1 LRKETASH
9 AETRLIMASIELKL
23 RIEDRINRGLLG
35 QWYSVAKSIQVKA
48 GRPRG
53 VTALGRKLVLWRGAD
68 ARVNCLEDFCPHRGA
83 PLSRGEVNE
92 GNLSCRYHGVTLDGT
107 GRILRV
113 PAMPECALE
122 GRQAVAAFVTMEAR
136 DAVFVYFPKADEAA
150 PSLELPEELTSAE
163 WTNFLCTS
171 RWHCNYRYALD
182 NLADPMHG
190 CYLHADSFTLAF
202 GAKQDTMKIDPT
214 NTGFIVSRVQQRGE
228 NFDWT
233 EMILTDS
240 AMYCRLDIPYPK
252 AAGPGGP
259 MRIIGFVTPIDETSC
274 CVFFWRSRKVSGLAR
289 EAWHFLYRSLLE
301 KRHWAVLEQDRE
313 MLTAMPDDA
322 RKRELLYQ
330 HDIGV
335 ARVRQHL
342 ARASRV
348 QIEAEDAARAKAAG

>member
-1 LRKETASH
+1 MVN
-9 AETRLIMASIELKL
+9 IDLKS

-35 QWYSVAKSIQVKA
+35 QWYPVAKSVQVKA
-48 GRPRG
+48 ERPHA
-53 VTALGRKLVLWRGAD
+53 VTALGRRLVLWRGTD
-68 ARVNCLEDFCPHRGA
+68 GRVNCLEDFCPHRGA
-83 PLSRGEVNE
+83 PLSRGEVN
-92 GNLSCRYHGVTLDGT
+92 GDNLSCRYHGVTLDGT
-107 GRILRV
+107 GRIIRV

-122 GRQAVAAFVTMEAR
+122 GRQAGTAFTTTEAR
-136 DAVFVYFPKADEAA
+136 DAIFVYFPKADEAA
-150 PSLELPEELTSAE
+150 RPLELPEELTSDE

-171 RWHCNYRYALD
+171 DWNCNYRYALD

-214 NTGFIVSRVQQRGE
+214 GTGFVVSRVQQQGE

-233 EMILTDS
+233 EMVLTDA

-259 MRIIGFVTPIDETSC
+259 MRIIGFVTPTGETTC
-274 CVFFWRSRKVSGLAR
+274 RVFFWRSRKVTGVAR
-289 EAWHFLYRSLLE
+289 ESWHFLYRSILE
-301 KRHWAVLEQDRE
+301 PRHWKVLEQDRE

-342 ARASRV
+342 ARASRA
-348 QIEAEDAARAKAAG
+348 QIEAEDAAGAKAAG